1 MRRRQLIATIMSL
14 SIPAGRAVAQ
24 TMPFALP
31 RELTQ
36 PFAFS
41 WAGALEGAIRA
52 LAMRI
57 GYASW
62 TGTATGLA
70 VPTPPPRIDVSVS
83 FSAASAPEIVE
94 TLNDQALNRAVI
106 VLDPDQRTIGVVYYV

>member
-1 MRRRQLIATIMSL
+1 LIAAVVSL
-14 SIPAGRAVAQ
+14 SVPASRSFAQ
-24 TMPFALP
+24 TLPFALP

-41 WAGALEGAIRA
+41 WSGPLEGAIQT

-57 GYASW
+57 GYGSW
-62 TGTATGLA
+62 AGTATALA
-70 VPTPPPRIDVSVS
+70 MPVPTPRVEVSVN

-94 TLNDQALNRAVI
+94 ALNNQALNRAVV